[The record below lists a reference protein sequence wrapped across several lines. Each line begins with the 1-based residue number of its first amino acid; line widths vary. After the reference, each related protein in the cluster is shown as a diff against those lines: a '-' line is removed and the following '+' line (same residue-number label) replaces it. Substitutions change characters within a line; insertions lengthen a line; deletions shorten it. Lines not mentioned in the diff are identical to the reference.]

1 MSKRNSI
8 AAAAVAA
15 ACALL
20 ALSTISQAQSLP
32 QQSSPQQSSPQQSW
46 PQRPVK
52 FIVGLGPGSAQDIA
66 ARMFGEQLSKLW
78 GQPVV
83 VENRPGGDGIVAI
96 NAFVGAHDTHT
107 LLFAASGTFTAHPT
121 QYAKL
126 PYDPSDIVPLA
137 RVSSTIIAVSVP
149 TALNVITLDE
159 LVALARKEPGQLNVA
174 PTPGT
179 TEITFDN
186 FLKTTNII
194 MTKIPYSD
202 ITKAVTDLSENR
214 IQVIVSGIA
223 VVKSQVEAGKVKLLA
238 ITNLKR
244 ASAVPELPTAIEAGY
259 PSLALDGLIGL
270 FGPKDLPTG
279 TAERIAADVQ
289 AVAADPTVGPR
300 LAATGQQ
307 LDPGG
312 TAEFAAAVE
321 AQRQS
326 IAATAK
332 ALGIQPVR

>member
-1 MSKRNSI
+1 MPKLNVI
-8 AAAAVAA
+8 VAAAAMAA
-15 ACALL
+15 LAALTL
-20 ALSTISQAQSLP
+20 PTTTQAQP
-32 QQSSPQQSSPQQSW
+32 W
-46 PQRPVK
+46 PQRPVR

-66 ARMFGEQLSKLW
+66 ARLFGDQLSKRW

-83 VENRPGGDGIVAI
+83 IENKPGADGIVAI
-96 NAFVGAHDTHT
+96 NAFVGAHDVHT

-126 PYDPSDIVPLA
+126 PYDPSDLVPLA

-149 TALNVITLDE
+149 TALNVNSLDE
-159 LVALARKEPGQLNVA
+159 LVALARREPGKLNLA

-186 FLKTTNII
+186 FMKAANIT

-202 ITKAVTDLSENR
+202 VTKALADLSENR
-214 IQVIVSGIA
+214 VQVMVSGIA
-223 VVKSQVEAGKVKLLA
+223 IVKAQIETGKVKLLA

-244 ASAVPELPTAIEAGY
+244 AAAVPDLPTATEAGY
-259 PSLALDGLIGL
+259 PALALDGLLGL
-270 FGPKDLPTG
+270 FGPKSLPPG

-289 AVAADPTVGPR
+289 AVAADPAMGPR

>member
-1 MSKRNSI
+1 VR
-8 AAAAVAA
+8 
-15 ACALL
+15 
-20 ALSTISQAQSLP
+20 
-32 QQSSPQQSSPQQSW
+32 
-46 PQRPVK
+46 

-66 ARMFGEQLSKLW
+66 ARLFGDQLSKRW

-83 VENRPGGDGIVAI
+83 IENKPGADGIVAI
-96 NAFVGAHDTHT
+96 NAFTGAHDPHT

-126 PYDPSDIVPLA
+126 PYDPSDLVPLA

-149 TALNVITLDE
+149 TALNVNSLDE
-159 LVALARKEPGQLNVA
+159 LVALARKEPGKLNLV

-186 FLKTTNII
+186 FLKTSGVT

-202 ITKAVTDLSENR
+202 VTKALADLAENR
-214 IQVIVSGIA
+214 VQVMVAGIA
-223 VVKSQVEAGKVKLLA
+223 LVKSQVETGKVKILA

-244 ASAVPELPTAIEAGY
+244 AAAVPDLPTGTEAGY
-259 PSLALDGLIGL
+259 PALALDGLIGL
-270 FGPKDLPTG
+270 FGPRNLPPG

-289 AVAADPTVGPR
+289 AVAADPAIGPR

-312 TAEFAAAVE
+312 TAEFAAAVD
-321 AQRQS
+321 AQRKS

-332 ALGIQPVR
+332 ALGIQPTR

>member
-1 MSKRNSI
+1 MSKLNSI

-15 ACALL
+15 AFAFL
-20 ALSTISQAQSLP
+20 ALSTILQA
-32 QQSSPQQSSPQQSW
+32 QSSPQQSW

-52 FIVGLGPGSAQDIA
+52 FVVGLGPGSAQDIA
-66 ARMFGEQLSKLW
+66 ARMFGEQLSKRW

-83 VENRPGGDGIVAI
+83 IENRPGGDGIVAI
-96 NAFVGAHDTHT
+96 NAFIGAHDIYT

-126 PYDPSDIVPLA
+126 PYDPSDLVPQA

-149 TALNVITLDE
+149 TALNVGTLDA

-186 FLKTTNII
+186 FLKTTNIV

-270 FGPKDLPTG
+270 FGPKDLPAG
-279 TAERIAADVQ
+279 TAERSAADVQ
-289 AVAADPTVGPR
+289 AVAADPAIGPR

>member
-1 MSKRNSI
+1 MSKRHSI
-8 AAAAVAA
+8 AAAAIAA
-15 ACALL
+15 VFAGL
-20 ALSTISQAQSLP
+20 ALSSIALAQSPPP
-32 QQSSPQQSSPQQSW
+32 QAW
-46 PQRPVK
+46 PQRVVK

-66 ARMFGEQLSKLW
+66 ARLFGDRLAKRW
-78 GQPVV
+78 GEPVV
-83 VENRPGGDGIVAI
+83 IENRPGGDGIVAI
-96 NAFVGAHDTHT
+96 NAFIGAHDTHT

-126 PYDPSDIVPLA
+126 PYDPSDLVPLA
-137 RVSSTIIAVSVP
+137 RVSSTIIAVAVP
-149 TALNVITLDE
+149 SALHVDTLDQ
-159 LVALARKEPGQLNVA
+159 LVALARMRPGELNFA

-179 TEITFDN
+179 TEITFDY
-186 FLKTTNII
+186 FLQTTGIN
-194 MTKIPYSD
+194 MAKIPYGD
-202 ITKAVTDLSENR
+202 ITKAATDLSENR
-214 IQVIVSGIA
+214 IQAVVAGIA
-223 VVKSQVEAGKVKLLA
+223 VVKAQIEAGKVKLLA

-270 FGPKDLPTG
+270 FGPKNLPAG
-279 TAERIAADVQ
+279 VADRIAADVA
-289 AVAADPTVGPR
+289 AVAADPDIGPK

-326 IAATAK
+326 IALTAK

>member
-1 MSKRNSI
+1 MTKLHSI
-8 AAAAVAA
+8 LAVVFGAT
-15 ACALL
+15 L
-20 ALSTISQAQSLP
+20 ATLASVTLAQAQAP
-32 QQSSPQQSSPQQSW
+32 TQTW
-46 PQRPVK
+46 PQRPVR

-66 ARMFGEQLSKLW
+66 ARLFGDHLAKRW

-83 VENRPGGDGIVAI
+83 IENKPGADGINAI
-96 NAFVGAHDTHT
+96 NAFVGAHDIHT

-126 PYDPSDIVPLA
+126 PYDPSDLVPLA
-137 RVSSTIIAVSVP
+137 RVSSTIIAVAVP
-149 TALNVITLDE
+149 TALKVNTLDE
-159 LVALARKEPGQLNVA
+159 LVALARKKPGELNLA

-186 FLKTTNII
+186 FMKATGIT
-194 MTKIPYSD
+194 MTKIPYGD
-202 ITKAVTDLSENR
+202 ITKALADLSENR
-214 IQVIVSGIA
+214 VQVIVSGIA

-238 ITNLKR
+238 VTSLKR
-244 ASAVPELPTAIEAGY
+244 ASAAPDLPTATEVGY

-270 FGPKDLPTG
+270 FGPMNLPAG

-289 AVAADPTVGPR
+289 AVAADPAIGPR

>member
-1 MSKRNSI
+1 MPKLNVI
-8 AAAAVAA
+8 VAAAAMAA
-15 ACALL
+15 LAALTL
-20 ALSTISQAQSLP
+20 PTTTQA
-32 QQSSPQQSSPQQSW
+32 QSW
-46 PQRPVK
+46 PQRPVR

-66 ARMFGEQLSKLW
+66 ARLFGDQLSKRW

-83 VENRPGGDGIVAI
+83 IENKPGADGIVAI
-96 NAFVGAHDTHT
+96 NAFVGAHDVHT

-126 PYDPSDIVPLA
+126 PYDPSDLVPLA
-137 RVSSTIIAVSVP
+137 RVSSTIIAVSVS
-149 TALNVITLDE
+149 TALNVNSLDE
-159 LVALARKEPGQLNVA
+159 LVALARREPGKLNLA

-186 FLKTTNII
+186 FMKAANIT

-202 ITKAVTDLSENR
+202 VTKALADLSENR
-214 IQVIVSGIA
+214 VQVMVSGIA
-223 VVKSQVEAGKVKLLA
+223 IVKAQIETGKVKLLA

-244 ASAVPELPTAIEAGY
+244 AAAVPDLPTATEAGY
-259 PSLALDGLIGL
+259 PALALDGLIGL
-270 FGPKDLPTG
+270 FGPKSLPPG

-289 AVAADPTVGPR
+289 AVAADPAMGPR

>member
-1 MSKRNSI
+1 MTKLNSI
-8 AAAAVAA
+8 LAVVIGAT
-15 ACALL
+15 L
-20 ALSTISQAQSLP
+20 ATLASSTLARAQAQA
-32 QQSSPQQSSPQQSW
+32 QTW
-46 PQRPVK
+46 PQRPVR

-66 ARMFGEQLSKLW
+66 ARLFGDQLAKRW

-83 VENRPGGDGIVAI
+83 IENKPGADGINAI
-96 NAFVGAHDTHT
+96 NAFVGAHDIHT

-126 PYDPSDIVPLA
+126 PYDPTDLVPLA

-149 TALNVITLDE
+149 TALNVNTLDE
-159 LVALARKEPGQLNVA
+159 LVALARKEPGKLNLA

-179 TEITFDN
+179 TEITFDK
-186 FLKTTNII
+186 FMKATNIT
-194 MTKIPYSD
+194 MTKIPYGD
-202 ITKAVTDLSENR
+202 TTKALADLSENR
-214 IQVIVSGIA
+214 VQVIVSGIA
-223 VVKSQVEAGKVKLLA
+223 IVKSQVEAGKVKLLA

-270 FGPKDLPTG
+270 FGPKNLPAG

-289 AVAADPTVGPR
+289 AVAADPSIGPR

>member
-1 MSKRNSI
+1 MRVCMSKLTSMVSGVAM
-8 AAAAVAA
+8 AALAALVVPTAA
-15 ACALL
+15 
-20 ALSTISQAQSLP
+20 QAQSDV
-32 QQSSPQQSSPQQSW
+32 W
-46 PQRPVK
+46 PQRPVR

-66 ARMFGEQLSKLW
+66 ARLFGDQLAKRWS
-78 GQPVV
+78 QPVV
-83 VENRPGGDGIVAI
+83 IENKPGADGINAI
-96 NAFVGAHDTHT
+96 NAFVGAHDIHT

-126 PYDPSDIVPLA
+126 PYDPTDLVPLA

-149 TALNVITLDE
+149 TAVNVDTLDE
-159 LVALARKEPGQLNVA
+159 LVVLARKEPGKLNLA

-186 FLKTTNII
+186 FMKATNIT

-202 ITKAVTDLSENR
+202 ITKALADLSENR
-214 IQVIVSGIA
+214 VQVIVSGIA
-223 VVKSQVEAGKVKLLA
+223 IVKSQVEAGRVKLLA
-238 ITNLKR
+238 ITNLRR
-244 ASAVPELPTAIEAGY
+244 ASAVANLPTAIEAGY

-270 FGPKDLPTG
+270 FGPRTLPAG
-279 TAERIAADVQ
+279 VAERIAADVQ
-289 AVAADPTVGPR
+289 AVGADPSIGPR

-332 ALGIQPVR
+332 ALGIQPTR

>member
-1 MSKRNSI
+1 MPKLNSI
-8 AAAAVAA
+8 AAAAIMAA
-15 ACALL
+15 ITGAFSCAISCL
-20 ALSTISQAQSLP
+20 ALPTGAQA
-32 QQSSPQQSSPQQSW
+32 QSW

-66 ARMFGEQLSKLW
+66 ARMFGDQLAKLW

-83 VENRPGGDGIVAI
+83 IENRPGGDGIVAI
-96 NAFVGAHDTHT
+96 NAFIGAHDTHT

-126 PYDPSDIVPLA
+126 PYDPSDLVPLA
-137 RVSSTIIAVSVP
+137 RVSSTIIAISVP
-149 TALNVITLDE
+149 TALNVRTLDE
-159 LVALARKEPGQLNVA
+159 LVALARKQPGQLNFA

-186 FLKTTNII
+186 FLKATNID
-194 MTKIPYSD
+194 MAKIPYPD
-202 ITKAVTDLSENR
+202 ITRAVTDLSENR
-214 IQVIVSGIA
+214 IQAIVSGIA
-223 VVKSQVEAGKVKLLA
+223 IVKSQVEAGKVRLLA

-244 ASAVPELPTAIEAGY
+244 ASAVPELPTATEAGY

-270 FGPKDLPTG
+270 FGPKALPPG
-279 TAERIAADVQ
+279 VAERIAADVRT
-289 AVAADPTVGPR
+289 VAADPSIGPR

-312 TAEFAAAVE
+312 TADFAAAVE

-332 ALGIQPVR
+332 LLGIQPVR

>member
-1 MSKRNSI
+1 MSKLNSI

-15 ACALL
+15 AFAFL
-20 ALSTISQAQSLP
+20 ALSTILQA
-32 QQSSPQQSSPQQSW
+32 QSSPQQSW

-52 FIVGLGPGSAQDIA
+52 FVVGLGPGSAQDIA
-66 ARMFGEQLSKLW
+66 ARMFGEQLSKRW

-83 VENRPGGDGIVAI
+83 IENRPGGDGIVAI
-96 NAFVGAHDTHT
+96 NAFIGAHDIYT

-126 PYDPSDIVPLA
+126 PYDPSDLVPLA

-149 TALNVITLDE
+149 TALNVGTLDA

-186 FLKTTNII
+186 FLKTTNIV

-270 FGPKDLPTG
+270 FGPKDLPAG

-289 AVAADPTVGPR
+289 AVAADPAIGPR